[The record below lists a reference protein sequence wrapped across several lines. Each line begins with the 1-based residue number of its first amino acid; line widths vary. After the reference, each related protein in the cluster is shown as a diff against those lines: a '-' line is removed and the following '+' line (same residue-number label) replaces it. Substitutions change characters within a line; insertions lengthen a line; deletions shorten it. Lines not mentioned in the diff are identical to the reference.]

1 MRINLV
7 RLLGLIDAI
16 TDSQMLKGGY
26 LVFDDCVK
34 NLLAAIWYQALK
46 DFKRDQKN
54 DYLRDWLINEGR
66 EIYVPHFS
74 RRNAEELINEYLSE

>member
-1 MRINLV
+1 M
-7 RLLGLIDAI
+7 
-16 TDSQMLKGGY
+16 
-26 LVFDDCVK
+26 FDDCIK

-66 EIYVPHFS
+66 MMCVPHFT
-74 RRNAEELINEYLSE
+74 RREAEEVLNEYLSK

>member
-1 MRINLV
+1 MSLV

-16 TDSQMLKGGY
+16 TDSQLLKGGHV
-26 LVFDDCVK
+26 VFDDCVK

-66 EIYVPHFS
+66 KICVPHVS
-74 RRNAEELINEYLSE
+74 RGEAEEVLNEYLSK